1 MTGDLFGTVQMS
13 NYAKVKNKL
22 SNYAL
27 TNGCWSL
34 RFDKVDLNEYE
45 EIYKQNSF
53 FIIIF

>member
-45 EIYKQNSF
+45 EIDKQNSF